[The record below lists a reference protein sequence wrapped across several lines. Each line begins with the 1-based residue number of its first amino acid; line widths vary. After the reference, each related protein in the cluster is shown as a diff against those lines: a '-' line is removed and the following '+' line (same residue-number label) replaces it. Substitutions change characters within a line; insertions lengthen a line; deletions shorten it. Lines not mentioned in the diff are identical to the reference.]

1 MSSYKK
7 GKPEVKWYVVTHLP
21 KGAECLDVGACDGE
35 YANLLG
41 DYLTMD
47 AVEVWEPNI
56 LGHHLKDKYRMVIA
70 DDIRNV
76 EYIHYDL
83 VIFGDIIEHLTV
95 EDAQRVIE
103 YAKQHSDMIIVA
115 VPYQF
120 KQDAM
125 YGNPYER
132 HIQDD
137 LTEDI
142 FMERYKGFTL
152 QIPYANYG
160 YFVWTKVRTPP
171 NT

>member
-7 GKPEVKWYVVTHLP
+7 GKPEVKWIIVKELP
-21 KGAECLDVGACDGE
+21 KGSDCLDVGACDGE
-35 YANLLG
+35 YADLLG

-56 LGHHLKDKYRMVIA
+56 RTFNLKSKYRMVIA
-70 DDIRNV
+70 GDIREV
-76 EYIHYDL
+76 KYIHYDL
-83 VIFGDIIEHLTV
+83 VIFGDVIEHMSV

-103 YAKQHSDMIIVA
+103 YAKEHSDMIIVA

-120 KQDAM
+120 KQDAI
-125 YGNPYER
+125 YGNPYEK

-137 LTEDI
+137 LTEEL

-152 QIPYANYG
+152 RIPYQNYG
-160 YFVWTKVRTPP
+160 YYFWKKE
-171 NT
+171 